1 MAPEARTLSLAWAL
15 GAWARGHAGAVGQ
28 FHLKPTLYVF
38 TFVFLSRMRVKKES
52 IPIAFLLA
60 LSFCIQHVAV
70 ECLHRPGADGVK
82 RSGQPRA
89 QRAPTLPKKTNH
101 KQWQCLLLRLRSF
114 PWMEIRGSGELA
126 HVER

>member
-1 MAPEARTLSLAWAL
+1 M
-15 GAWARGHAGAVGQ
+15 
-28 FHLKPTLYVF
+28 
-38 TFVFLSRMRVKKES
+38 
-52 IPIAFLLA
+52 AFLLA

-70 ECLHRPGADGVK
+70 ECLHRPGADGVEVK

-89 QRAPTLPKKTNH
+89 QRAPTLPKKANH

-114 PWMEIRGSGELA
+114 PWMEIRGSGEVA